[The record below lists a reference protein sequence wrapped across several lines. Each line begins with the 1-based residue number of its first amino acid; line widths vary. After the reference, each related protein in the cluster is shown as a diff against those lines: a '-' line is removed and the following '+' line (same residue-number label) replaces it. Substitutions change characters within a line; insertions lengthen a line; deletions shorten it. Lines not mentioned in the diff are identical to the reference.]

1 MMSWLGHQSNMRL
14 AGWLHELGSQQAIQP
29 RRLSGLIEQN
39 KKRPRRRLVQAPG
52 PLYPSVLDG
61 PKLRERY
68 SIPNALNRGV
78 D

>member
-1 MMSWLGHQSNMRL
+1 MSWLGHQSNMRL
-14 AGWLHELGSQQAIQP
+14 SGWLHELGSQQAIQP

-39 KKRPRRRLVQAPG
+39 KKRPSRRLVQAPG
-52 PLYPSVLDG
+52 PLYLSALDG